1 MTCADFNGTTNLS
14 LAAHADKP
22 EETRCW
28 VLHLQ
33 NVGREGRIAA
43 VRCAGPERQQCE
55 AEQIGLLEEITSA
68 AAVSAGRLSSLIGW

>member
-33 NVGREGRIAA
+33 NLGREGGKGAFAA
-43 VRCAGPERQQCE
+43 PGVDVRCAQNR
-55 AEQIGLLEEITSA
+55 LLIIVRLA
-68 AAVSAGRLSSLIGW
+68 AA